1 MQNPLNIDQ
10 DFQQKESLLRP
21 SFLVKKR
28 RNGSSDWLYFK
39 SILFGSKINP
49 YQHLFLNIESQ
60 HEQPRILF
68 YLYTKNS
75 SYQPHFSMMI
85 FRSIDKLKNDFE
97 FFLDK
102 ITSIHFQRGFPYV
115 SLFFFLGIL
124 NSKQIAA
131 TSLFSYP
138 LRIKTPF
145 FKNITNNSVI
155 ILWKL
160 NV

>member
-60 HEQPRILF
+60 HEQPRI
-68 YLYTKNS
+68 
-75 SYQPHFSMMI
+75 
-85 FRSIDKLKNDFE
+85 
-97 FFLDK
+97 FFLF
-102 ITSIHFQRGFPYV
+102 IHKKFKLQAPFLDDDIRKYWQTN
-115 SLFFFLGIL
+115 FFF
-124 NSKQIAA
+124 
-131 TSLFSYP
+131 
-138 LRIKTPF
+138 
-145 FKNITNNSVI
+145 
-155 ILWKL
+155 
-160 NV
+160 